1 MSVQLSGPMLAPKE
15 GTAKKLVVLLH
26 GYGSDGNDLI
36 ALGQYWQPQMP
47 DTLFV
52 APNAHEKCQLNP
64 GGYQWFPLELDKEM
78 SRVKGAD
85 TARPVIEDFLTSLW
99 AQTGLGPKETFL
111 AGFSQGGM
119 MALNVGL
126 RLPENLLGIISFS
139 GGLIGENGGM
149 DGVVATP
156 PICLVHGTADDVVP
170 VSLSQNSLTNL
181 KEKGYK
187 VAMHLDK
194 GSGHTISA
202 EGLGFALAFM
212 REVCDADKAG

>member
-1 MSVQLSGPMLAPKE
+1 MSAQLSGPMLAPKE
-15 GTAKKLVVLLH
+15 GAVKRLVVLLH

-52 APNAHEKCQLNP
+52 APNAHERCQLNP
-64 GGYQWFPLELDKEM
+64 AGYQWFPLELDKEM
-78 SRVKGAD
+78 SRLKGAD
-85 TARPVIEDFLTSLW
+85 TARPVIENFLTSLW

-126 RLPENLLGIISFS
+126 RLEEDLLGILSFS
-139 GGLIGENGGM
+139 GGLIGEDNGMEGIT
-149 DGVVATP
+149 AKP

-170 VSLSQNSLTNL
+170 VSLSQNSLITL

-194 GSGHTISA
+194 GGGHAISA

-212 REVCDADKAG
+212 REVAGTKEAG